1 MGAVSRPVFSFRPN
15 LEHPD
20 HKKAWEILQRVPE
33 GQKNRFVVDAI
44 LKVQETAYLEEVIRR
59 AVRDEVKGGSV
70 TQSVGQGMQEPQKQ
84 EIPSQM
90 LDFLSQIEDCM

>member
-1 MGAVSRPVFSFRPN
+1 MSRPVFSFRPN

-70 TQSVGQGMQEPQKQ
+70 TQNKVGGRQ
-84 EIPSQM
+84 EIPGQM
-90 LDFLSQIEDCM
+90 LDFLSQMEDGM